1 MKSLHSVLIVSLFLC
16 VFSFSCKQKPDE
28 AGKNNPVNVVS
39 EKLEFSI
46 EGVKFI
52 MKRIPSAQDVMLG
65 DEGIDDNKPY
75 KVSLDSFMIG
85 ETEVTQELWQTIMS
99 DNPSRFKDEPS
110 EGEIQEKRPVENV
123 RWYDCIFFCNELTK
137 RLNNGDD
144 GECVYYSDEK
154 LSVLYT
160 KDDAVALNDPYQNMN
175 KKGFRL
181 PTEAEWAYAAMG
193 GKTKKFAGTD
203 EKELL
208 KEYAWFSNED
218 GGDANEKTHEVKKK
232 KPNGYYLYD
241 MCGNVREW
249 CWNRWTENSPSGGNN
264 PTGGQTGGL
273 RITQGGAYFFDA
285 FYSSIIYRAGDDP
298 DGISDGNGL
307 RLGCRP

>member
-52 MKRIPSAQDVMLG
+52 MKRIPSAQGVMLG
-65 DEGIDDNKPY
+65 DESIDDNKPY

-137 RLNNGDD
+137 G
-144 GECVYYSDEK
+144 
-154 LSVLYT
+154 
-160 KDDAVALNDPYQNMN
+160 
-175 KKGFRL
+175 
-181 PTEAEWAYAAMG
+181 
-193 GKTKKFAGTD
+193 
-203 EKELL
+203 
-208 KEYAWFSNED
+208 
-218 GGDANEKTHEVKKK
+218 
-232 KPNGYYLYD
+232 
-241 MCGNVREW
+241 
-249 CWNRWTENSPSGGNN
+249 
-264 PTGGQTGGL
+264 
-273 RITQGGAYFFDA
+273 
-285 FYSSIIYRAGDDP
+285 
-298 DGISDGNGL
+298 
-307 RLGCRP
+307 